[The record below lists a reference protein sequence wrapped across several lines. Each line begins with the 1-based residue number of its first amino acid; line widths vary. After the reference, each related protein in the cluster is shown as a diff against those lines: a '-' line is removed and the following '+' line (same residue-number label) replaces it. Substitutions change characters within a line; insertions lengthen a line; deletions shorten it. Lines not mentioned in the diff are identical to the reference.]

1 MAAHAE
7 YVSRGQ
13 LAAPTLL
20 PNGIEYSVHVAP
32 RSMRRDLSSVLPGV
46 KIESVLIIP
55 CSQRAAIDLMNIG
68 SDVADE
74 KDRLLESFV
83 AWAEGARKKLLARS
97 AALVAAPS
105 GIAGADPCA
114 QLWLDYVDPCSGL
127 PTHTANVNTIY
138 PEVDTFEVCWC
149 CRPPARRAA
158 LACLN
163 NCTNESLQTVLLLVL
178 NAVMHFNACHFV
190 CRRSAP

>member
-32 RSMRRDLSSVLPGV
+32 RSMKRDLSSVLPGV
-46 KIESVLIIP
+46 KVESVLIIP
-55 CSQRAAIDLMNIG
+55 CSQRAGLDLMNIG

-74 KDRLLESFV
+74 KDRLLEAFV
-83 AWAEGARKKLLARS
+83 AWAEGARQKLFARR
-97 AALVAAPS
+97 AALAAAS
-105 GIAGADPCA
+105 EISGADPCA

-138 PEVDTFEVCWC
+138 PEVDTFEV
-149 CRPPARRAA
+149 RLVPFSA
-158 LACLN
+158 
-163 NCTNESLQTVLLLVL
+163 SLST
-178 NAVMHFNACHFV
+178 
-190 CRRSAP
+190 PG